1 MQNHKQLRNICLA
14 AVIGGLL
21 AASPLAAQ
29 TLGRKSISA
38 PTVIDEAGSYVLVRD
53 LTLSSNSTADA
64 AIKITA
70 SGVTVDLNGHQITG
84 PGGLMGVGVLIEGAK
99 SVTVRNGHIADM
111 FIGVRVA
118 GSSNVKLNDLNI
130 RGLDIGV
137 SAPPPEIGVMIA
149 QSRNVEVEDVNISD
163 VGLGVF
169 VRGGMSWATAS
180 PTTRFRRA
188 PMEYSP
194 FATTRLPTTPRGQEA
209 TSSPATF
216 FPGSAWGSTW
226 CRPRA
231 ITSFATTRSPTRRQP
246 GNRRTTRMCLFE
258 GNVERSLP

>member
-1 MQNHKQLRNICLA
+1 MQIHKQLRNICLA

-38 PTVIDEAGSYVLVRD
+38 PTVIDEAGSYVLVTD

-70 SGVTVDLNGHQITG
+70 SGVTVDLNGHQMTG

-169 VRGGMSWATAS
+169 VRGGMSWGNRIANNTVSAGANGIFAICYN
-180 PTTRFRRA
+180 PT
-188 PMEYSP
+188 PDDPEG
-194 FATTRLPTTPRGQEA
+194 PRGDVISGNLLSGFSVGINLVP
-209 TSSPATF
+209 TSGYNVIRDNTIAYKMAAWESPNDT
-216 FPGSAWGSTW
+216 
-226 CRPRA
+226 
-231 ITSFATTRSPTRRQP
+231 
-246 GNRRTTRMCLFE
+246 NVFE

>member
-1 MQNHKQLRNICLA
+1 MQIHKQLRNICLA

-38 PTVIDEAGSYVLVRD
+38 PTVIDEAGSYVLVTD

-70 SGVTVDLNGHQITG
+70 SGVTVDLNGHQMTG
-84 PGGLMGVGVLIEGAK
+84 PGGLQGVGVLIEGAQ

-169 VRGGMSWATAS
+169 VRGGMSSGNRIANNTISAGDNGIFAICYN
-180 PTTRFRRA
+180 PTPDD
-188 PMEYSP
+188 PMG
-194 FATTRLPTTPRGQEA
+194 PRGDVISGNLLSGFSVGISLVA
-209 TSSPATF
+209 TSGYNVIRDNTIAFKTAAWESPNDT
-216 FPGSAWGSTW
+216 
-226 CRPRA
+226 
-231 ITSFATTRSPTRRQP
+231 
-246 GNRRTTRMCLFE
+246 NVFE